1 MGKALVINTNNEFS
15 VENLDTLEKL
25 QSTVKG
31 HIEGIYLPSVRCA
44 GLVNEEGK
52 LENMPFNLIGTALYS
67 LAHQGSVD
75 ILKYFRKNEVPINL
89 LTDVIVGNMIV
100 QGDYDG
106 KGEVYDVPDNIINF
120 VKMISVYIT
129 TGEGLEDIEVAFQG
143 IKK

>member
-31 HIEGIYLPSVRCA
+31 YIEGIYLPSVRCA

-52 LENMPFNLIGTALYS
+52 LQNMPFNLIGTALYS
-67 LAHQGSVD
+67 LAHQGNVD

-106 KGEVYDVPDNIINF
+106 NGEVYDVPDNIINF
-120 VKMISVYIT
+120 VKMISNYIQ
-129 TGEGLEDIEVAFQG
+129 TGEGLEDIKVTFQG